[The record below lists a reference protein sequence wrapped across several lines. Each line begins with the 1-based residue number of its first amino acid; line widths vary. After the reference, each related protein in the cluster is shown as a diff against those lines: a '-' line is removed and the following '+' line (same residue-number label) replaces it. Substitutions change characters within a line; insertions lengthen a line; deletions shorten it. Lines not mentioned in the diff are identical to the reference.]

1 LLLYQINKKKKKKV
15 SIYKRKEY
23 SITKVN
29 TFLPFKHIF
38 KIKIRRSNR
47 KDILF
52 ISIHR
57 HSSLNNQFVYSSK
70 LKRHLLWSTPIIGG
84 IAIWLLQEIWFLAIE
99 KEKC

>member
-29 TFLPFKHIF
+29 TFLPGPIQTF

-70 LKRHLLWSTPIIGG
+70 LKRHLSWSTPIIGG
-84 IAIWLLQEIWFLAIE
+84 IAIWLLQEIWFLVIE
-99 KEKC
+99 KD